1 MFYNDTF
8 GGQKL
13 NWHKYIRDNIYMYD
27 CTVYFSEPVLIN
39 NADKC
44 SLIVTIIPHVSGKNP
59 KFYYIVGQWGEVIR
73 ATNPSPD
80 INADTSFE
88 CWVEVN
94 ARRFWYY
101 SSKHKLKGVMKR
113 VMF

>member
-1 MFYNDTF
+1 
-8 GGQKL
+8 
-13 NWHKYIRDNIYMYD
+13 
-27 CTVYFSEPVLIN
+27 VLIN
-39 NADKC
+39 NDDRC
-44 SLIVTIIPHVSGKNP
+44 SLIITIIPHVSGKNP

-88 CWVEVN
+88 RWVEAN

-101 SSKHKLKGVMKR
+101 STKHKLKGATKR